1 MDLASLTSDE
11 LVAQNQELG
20 RQADAIRE
28 QRRAIVAE
36 LASRERAREI
46 AALEAQIADL
56 KAGRRP
62 GVAPGAVVEV
72 TPEVL

>member
-28 QRRAIVAE
+28 QRRAIVA
-36 LASRERAREI
+36 
-46 AALEAQIADL
+46 
-56 KAGRRP
+56 
-62 GVAPGAVVEV
+62 
-72 TPEVL
+72 